1 MCEYVVV
8 AVNLFVVLFSPA
20 KVQPGV
26 VVGLA
31 VFNNIWQSGKSDPD
45 FCLPLV
51 DFVDGIR
58 RFVAPPTY
66 RFDVFFGEMIENVT
80 DVEVLFD
87 RGPKELKAGVASEF
101 FNLETEIRARLVRF
115 GFRNCF
121 RLILATP
128 KSTPS

>member
-1 MCEYVVV
+1 MKVKLVHQKWRLVLGRVLFVVVVV

-26 VVGLA
+26 VVGFT
-31 VFNNIWQSGKSDPD
+31 VFNNIWQPCKSDPD

-66 RFDVFFGEMIENVT
+66 RFDVFFGEMIEDVT
-80 DVEVLFD
+80 DV
-87 RGPKELKAGVASEF
+87 
-101 FNLETEIRARLVRF
+101 
-115 GFRNCF
+115 
-121 RLILATP
+121 
-128 KSTPS
+128 